1 MTLSNDLSAL
11 VGFACE
17 AVFWGVYV
25 VLFLTSIVLLLR
37 RASTRSVNLPI
48 FIANVFLF
56 GSCTAHFALEFDHF
70 FRTLSATGVRGFADE
85 TAKLMGADI
94 LISLSDFLGDLILI
108 YRCWVI
114 WNKNLWVVFFPFLT
128 AAGGFACIIVVA
140 HFVLM
145 LSPSSP
151 VPPAAIV
158 PLGMAGYVLPLATNA
173 MATALIV
180 AKLWLTASRAEKRVG
195 TRMRG
200 TARAAQRAVAIIVE
214 SGLLYL
220 VTQLVFAVL
229 FGLGHPA
236 QAILA
241 VIAVQIYGIAPTL
254 IIIQVALGISTEQTT
269 APPRKSASMTRVT
282 VASGRA
288 SSAQAHPPSFLP
300 ALSSATDD
308 STLRQDAE
316 CLELKSLDL
325 DFDDME
331 VAVAV

>member
-1 MTLSNDLSAL
+1 M
-11 VGFACE
+11 
-17 AVFWGVYV
+17 
-25 VLFLTSIVLLLR
+25 
-37 RASTRSVNLPI
+37 ASGLHPTRVS
-48 FIANVFLF
+48 
-56 GSCTAHFALEFDHF
+56 T
-70 FRTLSATGVRGFADE
+70 
-85 TAKLMGADI
+85 
-94 LISLSDFLGDLILI
+94 
-108 YRCWVI
+108 
-114 WNKNLWVVFFPFLT
+114 
-128 AAGGFACIIVVA
+128 ACIIVVA

-220 VTQLVFAVL
+220 VTQLVFVVL

-241 VIAVQIYGIAPTL
+241 VIAVQIY
-254 IIIQVALGISTEQTT
+254 V
-269 APPRKSASMTRVT
+269 
-282 VASGRA
+282 
-288 SSAQAHPPSFLP
+288 SSVRRSLTF
-300 ALSSATDD
+300 
-308 STLRQDAE
+308 
-316 CLELKSLDL
+316 CL
-325 DFDDME
+325 
-331 VAVAV
+331 A